1 MTTQILTDVAT
12 GTLPILNAGHPIV
25 FRGDLVGVVS
35 DGEIFAVGWIEPR
48 DRPVVRAMGLAI
60 LEAPHFIAEQQFS
73 FAAYYLLPEEIWSDL
88 EPMPDELIARRTDL
102 PLDLIR
108 CRRGLPSLAFRSATP
123 APNEICA

>member
-1 MTTQILTDVAT
+1 MTTQCLSNVTT
-12 GTLPILNAGHPIV
+12 GSLPILNAGHPIL

-60 LEAPHFIAEQQFS
+60 LEAPHFTADQQFS
-73 FAAYYLLPEEIWSDL
+73 FAAYYLLPEELWDDL
-88 EPMPDELIARRTDL
+88 QVMPDELIARRTDL

-108 CRRGLPSLAFRSATP
+108 CRRGLPSLAFRDAIPTP
-123 APNEICA
+123 DDICA

>member
-1 MTTQILTDVAT
+1 MATQILTNGAT

-60 LEAPHFIAEQQFS
+60 LDAPHFTPDQQFA
-73 FAAYYLLPEEIWSDL
+73 FAAYYLLPEELWDDL
-88 EPMPDELIARRTDL
+88 RVMPDELIARRTDL

-108 CRRGLPSLAFRSATP
+108 CRRGLPSLAFRDALP
-123 APNEICA
+123 VPEVICA